1 VGADNRLRKEL
12 LSMATS
18 TRDRLLQRALEL
30 FHAHGFREVGLDRIF
45 NDVGVTKTT
54 FYKYFESKDDLI
66 VQVLRDRDAAETREW
81 IRAIR
86 RIGGEDARA
95 QLLAFFDLL
104 EDWFRKPD
112 FRGCLFLNAGAEF
125 PLANDPVHQAANE
138 HGRHLFEEI
147 MGLATLAGAKDPESL
162 AKQLLLLITGAII
175 SRHAGGDNDAA
186 VTAKGAADLLLKM
199 GIPEPSVK
207 AAV

>member
-1 VGADNRLRKEL
+1 
-12 LSMATS
+12 MATS

-30 FHAHGFREVGLDRIF
+30 FHAHGFREVGLDRIL

-54 FYKYFESKDDLI
+54 FYKYFESKDALI
-66 VQVLRDRDAAETREW
+66 VQVLRERDAAETREW
-81 IRAIR
+81 IRTIR

-104 EDWFRKPD
+104 EEWFQKPD

-125 PLANDPVHQAANE
+125 PLANDPVHQAASE
-138 HGRHLFEEI
+138 HGKHLFEELL
-147 MGLATLAGAKDPESL
+147 GLATLAGAKDPESL

-186 VTAKGAADLLLKM
+186 ATARQAADLLLKI
-199 GIPEPSVK
+199 GIAEPS